1 MAADEVAFDP
11 STAKA
16 APVQSTGTDFDPSTA
31 RKAGTKTLR
40 VPGGASASWTPLNEG
55 LDTQDRVGLAMS
67 DTMQE
72 QKLSL
77 ERRYGKGSVVLA
89 WGDKDTGG
97 APRMFLKREG
107 KMIEVSKENSGV
119 TASLIADSPILA
131 GMAGGAAAG
140 SEIPV
145 VGTAIGAAVGAGL
158 GYYAREAA
166 KKAGGV
172 QAKDAKQ
179 TAKLA
184 AEEAAG
190 GAAAEV
196 GGTLIGKAAGRVM
209 RGELPRFFTGVTDE
223 SKRLFMRAKEG
234 GAIPH
239 WQTSGEDLK
248 KLARVEVDAA
258 KLTGRYVKQFD
269 ANRKYILSE
278 VQGVLE
284 RGGMPP
290 NYVKVVLDE
299 IHNPTSAFSG
309 REVGEMIQKAIQ
321 THAADLDLGVQGAL
335 QAFDKTIAPR
345 IQRLSE
351 AAARPNSHLASDVE
365 ALSTAAYADF
375 KATASQ
381 AYGSIHAALD
391 GAPIVPSAPIREAAQ
406 QILSKLPRSTASGV
420 TRELGQMGSTGAEDA
435 MLLQEFG
442 IELPKDDML
451 SLEQAQRI
459 RTILRER
466 GKASRLTPRTVSQG
480 DHLHLSTSVD
490 QAIDMAAEDPKVAP
504 FVKTFRDVNSW
515 YKDTRAKFLDP
526 TITQLRGLS
535 KTKTPPDPASVVA
548 LIRESGKTSTINEVR
563 GIVGDSV
570 WKDVQN
576 QDLQH
581 IINATT
587 VRDAAGNRT
596 IGGLKLLNYL
606 DSERNAEVAKAI
618 HGEARI
624 NELRELG
631 KALGARAGKVSPEAL
646 ASGSVKDAIK
656 GVKDAQKELDDYLN
670 KNLLAELR
678 MPTRPPEEVYS
689 SIVSNESRTIEA
701 FKLLAADPVKQQA
714 LRQAALE
721 QLARSAE
728 IKVITDFGR
737 NAMGESLKAF
747 TAKQQE
753 LLFPKGLAGDLRELD
768 KIIQFIYP
776 GVHEGTMASMHAG
789 AVLETPALGK
799 GGHIT
804 KGRWFIQ
811 ATKAVARWIALNPR
825 FMQYVLHGI
834 PLGPRRQI
842 VKAVIE
848 GSTKASI
855 VEGAQPGVEQDI
867 PRDEP

>member
-1 MAADEVAFDP
+1 MAENEVAFDP
-11 STAKA
+11 TTAKPAAA
-16 APVQSTGTDFDPSTA
+16 APAPNADFDPTSA
-31 RKAGTKTLR
+31 RKASTGRRLPSGVT
-40 VPGGASASWTPLNEG
+40 ASWTEKNEG
-55 LDTQDRVGLAMS
+55 LDLKDRVGLAMS

-72 QKLSL
+72 QKLAL
-77 ERRYGKGSVVLA
+77 EKRHGPGSVVLA

-97 APRMFLKREG
+97 APRMFLKKDG

-145 VGTAIGAAVGAGL
+145 VGNIIGAAVGAGL

-166 KKAGGV
+166 KKMGGV

-179 TAKLA
+179 TAIQA
-184 AEEAAG
+184 GEEAAG

-239 WQTSGEDLK
+239 WATSGEDLK
-248 KLARVEVDAA
+248 KLARVEVDAT
-258 KLTGRYVKQFD
+258 KLTGKYVKQFD

-345 IQRLSE
+345 ISRLSE

-381 AYGSIHAALD
+381 AYGSLHAALD
-391 GAPIVPSAPIREAAQ
+391 GAKIVPAAPIREAAQ
-406 QILSKLPRSTASGV
+406 QILSQLPRSTHSGV
-420 TRELGQMGSTGAEDA
+420 TKELGQMGSTGAEDA

-466 GKASRLTPRTVSQG
+466 GKASQLTPRTVSQG
-480 DHLHLSTSVD
+480 DHLNLSTSVD
-490 QAIDMAAEDPKVAP
+490 EAIDMAAEDPKVAP

-526 TITQLRGLS
+526 TIVQLRGLS
-535 KTKTPPDPASVVA
+535 KTKTPPDPASVVS
-548 LIRESGKTSTINEVR
+548 LIRQSGKTSTINQVR
-563 GIVGDSV
+563 GIVGEDTWKSV
-570 WKDVQN
+570 QD

-581 IINATT
+581 IINSTT
-587 VRDAAGNRT
+587 VRDAEGTRT

-606 DSERNAEVAKAI
+606 DSEKNGSIAKAI

-631 KALGARAGKVSPEAL
+631 QALGARAGKVSPDAL
-646 ASGSVKDAIK
+646 KDGNVKEAIK
-656 GVKDAQKELDDYLN
+656 GVKTTQKELDDYLN

-678 MPTRPPEEVYS
+678 APTRPPEEVYS

-701 FKLLAADPVKQQA
+701 FKLLAGDPVKQQA

-721 QLARSAE
+721 QLARTAE
-728 IKVITDFGR
+728 IKIITDFGR
-737 NAMGESLKAF
+737 NAMGESLRAF
-747 TAKQQE
+747 TAEQQK
-753 LLFPKGLAGDLRELD
+753 LLFPKGLAEDIRELD

-776 GVHEGTMASMHAG
+776 GVKEGTMASMHAG

-811 ATKAVARWIALNPR
+811 ATKAVARYIALNPR
-825 FMQYVLHGI
+825 FMQYVLHGL
-834 PLGPRRQI
+834 PLGPKRQV
-842 VKAVIE
+842 VKAIVD

-855 VEGAQPGVEQDI
+855 VEGAQPAVTQDI
-867 PRDEP
+867 PREDQ